1 MEFTSRQL
9 RGFLSVAQYRSFSR
23 AAETLFITPSGL
35 SVLIRELETQLG
47 FRLFDRTT
55 RHVALTSSGKEMLAV
70 ARESLAKLDAAASQ
84 IGRSAGQASQS
95 LSLGAP
101 PLIAAN
107 MVTQAIK
114 EFRSH
119 QPSLRIQL
127 FDERSPVILQLIR
140 AGKLDIGLGIFPPT
154 SGIRRTRF
162 LRFPLVVIRPDRD
175 PAFRRASVTW
185 SALKGENLISLPPSS
200 LIQQVVDKH
209 LAQAGLKSRPG
220 VSINLLDTQIAMV
233 EADEGIAI
241 IPSFGIAACR
251 DRKVVMSR
259 LVNPVVEVEFH
270 QISSRGKKLPPSAD
284 EFTAFLRTFVAR
296 WAGRSGVL

>member
-84 IGRSAGQASQS
+84 IGRSAGQASQW

-107 MVTQAIK
+107 MVTQPSAKPPHSIVRREVACHPAIDSCRK
-114 EFRSH
+114 ARH
-119 QPSLRIQL
+119 
-127 FDERSPVILQLIR
+127 R
-140 AGKLDIGLGIFPPT
+140 AGHLPSYSWYPT
-154 SGIRRTRF
+154 YA
-162 LRFPLVVIRPDRD
+162 V
-175 PAFRRASVTW
+175 
-185 SALKGENLISLPPSS
+185 SS
-200 LIQQVVDKH
+200 F
-209 LAQAGLKSRPG
+209 
-220 VSINLLDTQIAMV
+220 
-233 EADEGIAI
+233 
-241 IPSFGIAACR
+241 SFGSYSPR
-251 DRKVVMSR
+251 
-259 LVNPVVEVEFH
+259 
-270 QISSRGKKLPPSAD
+270 
-284 EFTAFLRTFVAR
+284 
-296 WAGRSGVL
+296 